1 MSRSL
6 ELMIAALG
14 IETAEVRKKGSGT
27 QIALTGGE
35 RIGVTEGHYLYRF
48 PVSDELQLRDETPVR
63 VVCGQDQVDGQVVSL
78 RESWLTVALEKDLGP
93 RIPTAQLITNDSFL
107 LERLKEK
114 LEDIQ
119 KGAASCNH
127 AFADQVIGEVAVKS
141 ADAEPDE
148 TVWHGVPPLN
158 QEQRQAVR
166 RALGST
172 ATFVWGPPGTG
183 KTTTLA
189 RVVEAFYR
197 AGHSVLLV
205 SNTNIAVDTALL
217 QVARRLEGEVA
228 FQQGAVVRYGPVV
241 SGDELAQQYGD
252 QVVVERIVER
262 LSRDLLE
269 QKRAAER
276 QLRAVQ
282 QEAQPLRAAIRAY
295 EEVERLTQQ
304 IAENERNLTA
314 TQQRL
319 AAAQRKR
326 EEHVAR
332 LARLQNDLT
341 RARAAGSLRRLLTG
355 LNPERILREMGR
367 EETAKRATEDAI
379 GPLATSARQ
388 VEQQLVNV
396 RVQLH
401 EADSRVQ
408 GQPPVAECRA
418 RLRSFEESEEQL
430 KQHLQELET
439 QLSAVRDEMLKNCR
453 VLATTV
459 YRTYLREQVE
469 RSFDVVI
476 IDEASMLML
485 PMAYYA
491 AGLAQK
497 AVVVAGDFRQL
508 PPIVTAKA
516 PLTEEWL
523 KRDVF
528 EKSGIA
534 SAVARR
540 QPPAHLVP
548 LQEQYRMHESICSL
562 INDFFYHDN
571 PLRTHESVKQ
581 RHLAPNPLVTE
592 PLAYVDTSS
601 LNPWASLRLGTW
613 SRYNL
618 LHALL
623 VRNIA
628 VHLAEAGYLDVDA
641 ETTVRRLGIVSPY
654 GAQVRLLSALLEG
667 RLAQSARHGNVATVH
682 RFQGNERDTMV
693 VEITDSVGCR
703 PSQFVRAAD
712 DTEDGAR
719 LLNVALSR
727 PRGHIILVANFA
739 YLSEKLPS
747 KAILRRVLRRFQEH
761 GQPLDA
767 DSVLSL
773 GDADWVDGL
782 RQLSPR
788 GFPVSEGLTGIFS
801 EGTFFPTFMAD
812 LEAAQRSAVIFS
824 PFLTARGAGRLA
836 DHLRAS
842 IERGVAVRLVTNPPA
857 PGGLF
862 GDDGLVETIEE
873 LRKLGV
879 AVDLRAKMHEKI
891 AFLDDEVVWAGSLN
905 IMSHRDTSELM
916 LRLPSRAA
924 FEQIAAFVT
933 TPGMGKSEER
943 ALFEQENPT
952 HSCGCPMVWNTG
964 PYGVY
969 FACPQC
975 GEKVD
980 ARRLARGG
988 DAPSRKKRTGRRHA
1002 APVKPCPEPGCRGRL
1017 TRRTGRRGPFLGC
1030 SEYPRCRHTEEL
1042 E

>member
-1 MSRSL
+1 
-6 ELMIAALG
+6 MIQALG
-14 IETAEVRKKGSGT
+14 IEIAEVKKKGSGT

-35 RIGVTEGHYLYRF
+35 RVGVAEGHYLYRF
-48 PVSDELQLRDETPVR
+48 PVSDELHLRDETPVR

-107 LERLKEK
+107 LERLKDK

-119 KGAASCNH
+119 KGAASGNH
-127 AFADQVIGEVAVKS
+127 AFAGQVIGEVAVKS

-148 TVWHGVPPLN
+148 AVWLGLLALN

-172 ATFVWGPPGTG
+172 ATFIWGPPGTG

-217 QVARRLEGEVA
+217 HVAKRLEGEVA

-241 SGDELAQQYGD
+241 SGEELDQRYGD

-269 QKRAAER
+269 QKRAIER
-276 QLRAVQ
+276 QLHAVQ
-282 QEAQPLRAAIRAY
+282 QEAQPVRAAIHAY
-295 EEVERLTQQ
+295 EEVERLRQQ
-304 IAENERNLTA
+304 IADHEHSLIA

-319 AAAQRKR
+319 AAAQHRR
-326 EEHVAR
+326 DGHAAR
-332 LARLQNDLT
+332 LASLQNDLA
-341 RARAAGSLRRLLTG
+341 RARAAGSLRRLFTG
-355 LNPERILREMGR
+355 LNPERISRELGR
-367 EETAKRATEDAI
+367 EETAKRATEDTLS
-379 GPLATSARQ
+379 PLTTSIRQ
-388 VEQQLVNV
+388 VEHQLADV
-396 RVQLH
+396 RVRLH
-401 EADSRVQ
+401 EAEKQVQ
-408 GQPPVAECRA
+408 GQPPAGECRA
-418 RLRSFEESEEQL
+418 RLGSFEEREKQL
-430 KQHLQELET
+430 QQHLKELEA
-439 QLSAVRDEMLKNCR
+439 QLSAVRDEVLKNCR

-459 YRTYLREQVE
+459 YRTYLRKQVE
-469 RSFDVVI
+469 RPFDVVI
-476 IDEASMLML
+476 IDEASMLMP

-491 AGLAQK
+491 AGLARQ

-508 PPIVTAKA
+508 PPIVMARD

-523 KRDVF
+523 KKDVF
-528 EKSGIA
+528 EKSGIVG
-534 SAVARR
+534 AVARR
-540 QPPAHLVP
+540 QRPAHLVP

-581 RHLAPNPLVTE
+581 RHLAPNPLVMK
-592 PLAYVDTSS
+592 PLAYVDTSL

-628 VHLAEAGYLDVDA
+628 VHLAEAGYLDTDA
-641 ETTVRRLGIVSPY
+641 GEVRRLGIVSPY

-667 RLAQSARHGNVATVH
+667 KLTQSARHGNTATVH
-682 RFQGNERDTMV
+682 RFQGNERDSMV
-693 VEITDSVGCR
+693 VEITDSIGCR
-703 PSQFVRAAD
+703 PSQFVKAAD
-712 DTEDGAR
+712 ISEDGAR

-727 PRGHIILVANFA
+727 PRGHIILVANFT
-739 YLSEKLPS
+739 YLLEKLPD
-747 KAILRRVLRRFQEH
+747 KAILRGVLRRFQGE

-782 RQLSPR
+782 RQLNPR
-788 GFPVSEGLTGIFS
+788 GFPISEGLTGIFS

-836 DHLRAS
+836 DHLRAA
-842 IERGVAVRLVTNPPA
+842 IGRGVAVRLVTNPPA
-857 PGGLF
+857 PSGLF
-862 GDDGLVETIEE
+862 GDDGLVETMEA

-891 AFLDDEVVWAGSLN
+891 AFLDDSVVWAGSLN

-980 ARRLARGG
+980 ARRLRHG
-988 DAPSRKKRTGRRHA
+988 DSASPRNKRRTDQRRA

-1017 TRRTGRRGPFLGC
+1017 TRRAGRRGPFLGC
-1030 SEYPRCRHTEEL
+1030 SEYPRCRHTEEMD
-1042 E
+1042 

>member
-6 ELMIAALG
+6 ELMTEALG
-14 IETAEVRKKGSGT
+14 IEIAEVKKKGSGT
-27 QIALTGGE
+27 QMALTGGE
-35 RIGVTEGHYLYRF
+35 RVGVAEGHYLYRF
-48 PVSDELQLRDETPVR
+48 PVSEELQLRDETPVR
-63 VVCGQDQVDGQVVSL
+63 VVCGQDQADGQVVSL

-127 AFADQVIGEVAVKS
+127 AFAGQVIGEVAVKS

-148 TVWHGVPPLN
+148 AVWHGVPPLN

-241 SGDELAQQYGD
+241 SGDELDQQYGD

-269 QKRAAER
+269 QKRAVEA

-282 QEAQPLRAAIRAY
+282 KEAQPLRIVLHAY
-295 EEVERLTQQ
+295 GEVERFRQQ

-319 AAAQRKR
+319 AAAQHKH
-326 EEHVAR
+326 EKHIAR
-332 LARLQNDLT
+332 LAKLQDDLA
-341 RARAAGSLRRLLTG
+341 RARAAGSLRRLFTG
-355 LNPERILREMGR
+355 LNPERISRELGR
-367 EETAKRATEDAI
+367 EEAGKRATEDAL
-379 GPLATSARQ
+379 GPLATSIRQ
-388 VEQQLVNV
+388 VEHQLADV
-396 RVQLH
+396 RVRLH
-401 EADSRVQ
+401 EAEKQVQ
-408 GQPPVAECRA
+408 GQPPAAECRA
-418 RLRSFEESEEQL
+418 RLRSFEEREKQL
-430 KQHLQELET
+430 QQRLKELET
-439 QLSAVRDEMLKNCR
+439 QLSAVRDEVLNNCR

-459 YRTYLREQVE
+459 YRTYLRKQVE
-469 RSFDVVI
+469 RSFDVVV
-476 IDEASMLML
+476 IDEASMLMP

-491 AGLAQK
+491 AGLARQ

-508 PPIVTAKA
+508 PPIVTARA

-523 KRDVF
+523 KKDVF

-592 PLAYVDTSS
+592 PLAYLDTSS

-641 ETTVRRLGIVSPY
+641 GTVRRLGIVSPY

-667 RLAQSARHGNVATVH
+667 KLTQSARHGNTATVH
-682 RFQGNERDTMV
+682 RFQGNERDSMV
-693 VEITDSVGCR
+693 VEITDSIGCQ
-703 PSQFVRAAD
+703 PSRFVKAAD
-712 DTEDGAR
+712 ISEDGAR

-739 YLSEKLPS
+739 YLLEKLPS
-747 KAILRRVLRRFQEH
+747 KAILRGILRRFQEH

-782 RQLSPR
+782 RQLNPR
-788 GFPVSEGLTGIFS
+788 GFRVSEGLTGVFS

-812 LEAAQRSAVIFS
+812 LAEAERSVVIFS

-836 DHLRAS
+836 NHLRAS

-862 GDDGLVETIEE
+862 GDDGLVETIEA
-873 LRKLGV
+873 LRQLGV
-879 AVDLRAKMHEKI
+879 AVDLRAKMHEKL
-891 AFLDDEVVWAGSLN
+891 AFLDDSVVWAGSLN

-933 TPGMGKSEER
+933 TPGIGRNEAR
-943 ALFEQENPT
+943 ALCEQENPT
-952 HSCGCPMVWNTG
+952 HSCGCSMVWNTG

-969 FACPQC
+969 FECPQC
-975 GEKVD
+975 GEKID
-980 ARRLARGG
+980 ARRLRRGG
-988 DAPSRKKRTGRRHA
+988 DAAPRKRRADRPRA

-1030 SEYPRCRHTEEL
+1030 SEYPRCRHTEEVT
-1042 E
+1042 